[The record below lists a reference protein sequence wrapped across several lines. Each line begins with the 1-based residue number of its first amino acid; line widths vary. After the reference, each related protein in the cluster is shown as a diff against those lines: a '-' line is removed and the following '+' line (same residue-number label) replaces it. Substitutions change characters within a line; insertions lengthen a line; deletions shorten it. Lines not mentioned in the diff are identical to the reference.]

1 MSSVL
6 AVDLGGTKI
15 CSALVN
21 PKGEV
26 IKQDTC
32 LTMPD
37 GGFELVVDRILVSL
51 KNVMPEGKQPAG
63 IGIAVPAYIDQR
75 TDRIVFS
82 PNLKW
87 HDVDL
92 KKEIEDRLGIPVWLD
107 NDANL
112 AALGEHR
119 YGAGKGCN
127 DLLYITVSTGVG
139 GGLILGGKV
148 YRGAFQGAGEFGH
161 MIIERNGPLCSCQN
175 RGCLEALSS
184 GTAIKRDAQELVNAG
199 QGSHMLSLAGTVE
212 KVDAGIVGLA
222 ALGGDAEAQAI
233 LSGAGRNLGIA
244 IASVMNLLNPE
255 IFIIGGGVVDGVGD
269 LILNPARDEAYKNTY
284 PPYRKFLKIVPAG
297 LSSDSGILGAAA
309 LAWGQLAT

>member
-1 MSSVL
+1 M
-6 AVDLGGTKI
+6 
-15 CSALVN
+15 
-21 PKGEV
+21 
-26 IKQDTC
+26 
-32 LTMPD
+32 
-37 GGFELVVDRILVSL
+37 
-51 KNVMPEGKQPAG
+51 
-63 IGIAVPAYIDQR
+63 
-75 TDRIVFS
+75 
-82 PNLKW
+82 
-87 HDVDL
+87 
-92 KKEIEDRLGIPVWLD
+92 D

-119 YGAGKGCN
+119 YGAGRAVMICFISRSVLGWGA
-127 DLLYITVSTGVG
+127 VSSWEERFIG
-139 GGLILGGKV
+139 GHFEV
-148 YRGAFQGAGEFGH
+148 AGEFGH
-161 MIIERNGPLCSCQN
+161 MIIDRNGPLCSCKN

-297 LSSDSGILGAAA
+297 LLSDSGFWGLLPLLGAIS
-309 LAWGQLAT
+309 QLAT